1 MRLIRGL
8 AIAGL
13 MALMIGALPRQGS
26 AQSDFIPAEVI
37 ALFRDIDDVDKLR
50 VLNPLKLSA
59 QQLEKIIAE
68 VRQHQETYNRRLAD
82 SVVPPIRS
90 IARDIKETRRKLL
103 TGGDV
108 PKDFDEK
115 VKKLQADYIKRRD
128 QEDRDTLKSLS
139 DKIRAILSEE
149 QVKKAVELAKTLTQ
163 KDGKPTLRGSD
174 AEFFNYYVM
183 MTFVVYPR
191 IVPLME
197 DMKRALLEEAAP
209 GSSSAP

>member
-8 AIAGL
+8 AIVGVA
-13 MALMIGALPRQGS
+13 ALMIGALPRQGT

-68 VRQHQETYNRRLAD
+68 VKQHQETYNRRLAD

-103 TGGDV
+103 AGGEV

-197 DMKRALLEEAAP
+197 DMKRALLEETAP

>member
-1 MRLIRGL
+1 M
-8 AIAGL
+8 AIGGF
-13 MALMIGALPRQGS
+13 MALMIGALPRQGA
-26 AQSDFIPAEVI
+26 AQSDFIPNEVV

-50 VLNPLKLSA
+50 VLNPLKLTA
-59 QQLEKIIAE
+59 EQLEKIIAE
-68 VRQHQETYNRRLAD
+68 VKKHQDAYNRRLAD
-82 SVVPPIRS
+82 TLVPPIQR

-103 TGGDV
+103 TGGDI

-115 VKKLQADYIKRRD
+115 VKKIQADYIKRRE
-128 QEDRDTLKSLS
+128 QENHDTLKSLS
-139 DKIRAILSEE
+139 DKFRAILTEE

-163 KDGKPTLRGSD
+163 KDGKPTMKGSD

-197 DMKRALLEEAAP
+197 DMKRALQEEAAS
-209 GSSSAP
+209 GSSATP

>member
-1 MRLIRGL
+1 MGRLRGL

-13 MALMIGALPRQGS
+13 MALLIGTLPQQGS
-26 AQSDFIPAEVI
+26 AQNDFLPSEVL

-50 VLNPLKLSA
+50 VLNPLKLTA
-59 QQLEKIIAE
+59 EQLEKIIAE
-68 VRQHQETYNRRLAD
+68 VKRHQQTYHRRLAD

-90 IARDIKETRRKLL
+90 IAREIKETRRKLL
-103 TGGDV
+103 TGGEI

-115 VKKLQADYIKRRD
+115 VKKLQADYVKRRD

-139 DKIRAILSEE
+139 DTIRAILSEE

-197 DMKRALLEEAAP
+197 DMKRALQEESAS
-209 GSSSAP
+209 GSSATP